1 MISLK
6 TETSAQRASPV
17 HAVEI
22 HAVDILAFI
31 EAREIP
37 APYLATP
44 YRLAPEQGGEQ
55 VYALL
60 CDELRR
66 SGKVGIAHVVIG
78 TRPYLAVLMPQGEAL
93 TLTTL
98 HWAGEAADG
107 PRRPAADSLHAS
119 GMAVTADARSD
130 LAGGFAHDGRHAAF
144 QPGHPALT
152 EHAMKDKKFGGF
164 AADELDSFLDDDE
177 LVDEKY
183 LMPSLRR
190 SLHRRDGHAMR
201 RERTRQ
207 LHPVSRRSRGR

>member
-6 TETSAQRASPV
+6 TETRAQRASPI

-31 EAREIP
+31 GAQEIP
-37 APYLATP
+37 APCLATP
-44 YRLAPEQGGEQ
+44 YRLTPEQGGEQ

-66 SGKVGIAHVVIG
+66 SGRIGIAQVVIG
-78 TRPYLAVLMPQGEAL
+78 TRPCLAVLMPQGETL

-98 HWAGEAADG
+98 RWTGDG
-107 PRRPAADSLHAS
+107 RRMPAADSLSA
-119 GMAVTADARSD
+119 AALPDARPG
-130 LAGGFAHDGRHAAF
+130 LAGGAADAGDAAF
-144 QPGHPALT
+144 QPGHPVLT
-152 EHAMKDKKFGGF
+152 EHAMKDKKLGGF
-164 AADELDSFLDDDE
+164 AVDELDGFLDDDD
-177 LVDEKY
+177 LVDERY

-207 LHPVSRRSRGR
+207 LRLHARRGRGR